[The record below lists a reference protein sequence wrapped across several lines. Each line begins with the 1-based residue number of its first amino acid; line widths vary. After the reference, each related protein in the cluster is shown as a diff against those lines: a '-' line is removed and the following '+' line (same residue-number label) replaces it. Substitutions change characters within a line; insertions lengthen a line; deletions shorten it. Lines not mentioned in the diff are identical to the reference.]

1 MSSLRLLAMLPFL
14 CQGSIDLASPCG
26 SASTAFAVA
35 RMNMWSFRATEDA
48 IASHVELHCKAI
60 ISMCFHRPF
69 EDAFESQRDPSPE
82 PTATGRKRKLTAKG
96 KSRYVDPSSSRA
108 DYVLE
113 KGGFSLEEDE

>member
-1 MSSLRLLAMLPFL
+1 MTSLRLPVLLPL
-14 CQGSIDLASPCG
+14 CQGSIDVASPCG
-26 SASTAFAVA
+26 SALTPFAVA
-35 RMNMWSFRATEDA
+35 RRNMWFYRASEDA
-48 IASHVELHCKAI
+48 KASHVELHHKAI

-108 DYVLE
+108 DYILE